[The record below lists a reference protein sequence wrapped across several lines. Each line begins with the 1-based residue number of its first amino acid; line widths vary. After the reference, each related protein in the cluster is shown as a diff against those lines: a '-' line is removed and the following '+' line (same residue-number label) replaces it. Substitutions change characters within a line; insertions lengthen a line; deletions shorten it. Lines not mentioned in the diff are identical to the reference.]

1 MNLDLRR
8 LGLARGPAANNM
20 ASESI
25 SVKDP
30 LSPLHS
36 ARHRVNMQTA
46 PDNSLINIVTTDES
60 NIDVARMHN
69 SLRKLIQ
76 STSSAGGGLN
86 TPSLGGEQKQLK
98 AINEIKRQFDDRIM
112 AYDMQI

>member
-30 LSPLHS
+30 LSPLNS
-36 ARHRVNMQTA
+36 ARHRMNMQTA

-69 SLRKLIQ
+69 SLRKLI
-76 STSSAGGGLN
+76 
-86 TPSLGGEQKQLK
+86 
-98 AINEIKRQFDDRIM
+98 
-112 AYDMQI
+112 